1 MGWGKSLKRML
12 FEDFQDEGSSR
23 LVWLQQTGRLL
34 YLTLWKF
41 GKDSCFDR
49 AASLTFATIISLIP
63 FAVLFVSFVGLLG
76 GGEHIMRYVHQKILP
91 AIAPEFQDEIVDWL
105 QRYISPTAFKAG
117 PAGLINL
124 AAVIGLFMGAINI
137 LVTAE
142 RVFNHI
148 WKAKA
153 SRPYFQKVTA
163 FWVLL
168 TSSPFI
174 ILASISIGNLIAPSG
189 GAVET
194 FLANHW
200 WARLIY
206 RTIIPIVVESTCFG
220 LMYFFLP
227 SSRVQAVHAAI
238 AGTCAAVLWE
248 LTKKAFYFY
257 VSHAIGVINFYK
269 QIATVPLFFVWL
281 FITWLIILWGCQL
294 CYALKHKKVLM
305 NLQESDYREGQMYSP
320 FFLALFILFRLYENM
335 IGRRSSQSLEE
346 EITNE
351 LDMLS
356 TEQVE
361 AVVELLV
368 VHGFIVE
375 DGHNPGRYVLARHP
389 SLIYIDDVLR
399 VIYESEFPKEARRI
413 IKSNGN
419 AKNQGSYIASNPA
432 DFLIHKIIQYIGNIC
447 SGKTIETAWK
457 EITVLEDGST
467 IKDAKDRLRSFKDPE
482 IPTAHL

>member
-1 MGWGKSLKRML
+1 MTWGEKLRKALFSDIKDKRSLHFL
-12 FEDFQDEGSSR
+12 
-23 LVWLQQTGRLL
+23 WLQQTGRLL

-49 AASLTFATIISLIP
+49 AASLTFATIISLVP

-91 AIAPEFQDEIVDWL
+91 AIAPEFQDELIDWL

-124 AAVIGLFMGAINI
+124 VAVIGLFMGALNI

-148 WKAKA
+148 WKTRA

-174 ILASISIGNLIAPSG
+174 ILASISIGNLVAPPG
-189 GAVET
+189 GAVEA
-194 FLANHW
+194 FLAQHW

-206 RTIIPIVVESTCFG
+206 RTIMPIAVESTCFG

-227 SSRVQAVHAAI
+227 SVRVRAVHAVT
-238 AGTCAAVLWE
+238 AGIFAALLWE
-248 LTKKAFYFY
+248 LTKRAFYFY
-257 VSHAIGVINFYK
+257 VSHAVGVINFYK

-281 FITWLIILWGCQL
+281 FITWIIILWGCQL
-294 CYALKHKKVLM
+294 CYVLHYKKILM
-305 NLQESDYREGQMYSP
+305 RLQEGDYREGQMYSP
-320 FFLALFILFRLYENM
+320 FFLGLFILFKLYENM
-335 IGRRSSQSLEE
+335 VGMHSSSSLEE
-346 EITNE
+346 EVANE

-356 TEQVE
+356 TEQIK
-361 AVVELLV
+361 AMLELLI
-368 VHGFIVE
+368 VHGFVVE
-375 DGHNPGRYVLARHP
+375 DGRNPGRYILARHP
-389 SLIYIDDVLR
+389 SLIYIDDVMR
-399 VIYESEFPKEARRI
+399 VIYESEFPKEARRVLKCKEGLEKGTTPSI
-413 IKSNGN
+413 
-419 AKNQGSYIASNPA
+419 SNPS
-432 DFLIHKIIQYIGNIC
+432 DQLIRGVIQNIGDIYARRNL
-447 SGKTIETAWK
+447 ETLWK
-457 EITVLEDGST
+457 EFANLESSSEDD
-467 IKDAKDRLRSFKDPE
+467 KRDMERFKDLKTPA
-482 IPTAHL
+482 IHL